1 MVSLHKMNDSELMTL
16 LQAGSQPAFTVVFE
30 RYNKLLYSHAYNK
43 LRAADDAR
51 DLVQEVF
58 AGLWEKRNSLTDKN
72 LGGLLF
78 TMLRNRI
85 INMVSHQQIVSDYT
99 NKLAVYNRQDFTP
112 ADHRIREKMLAELI
126 ELEISYLPP
135 RMRQIFL
142 MSRMGHLSNKEIARQ
157 LNLSEHTVADQ
168 IKKSLRILKPR
179 IQVIIVFASI
189 LLISKSGN

>member
-179 IQVIIVFASI
+179 IQVIVVFASI